1 MIKPSS
7 LIPVWSYPPP
17 VVVLVK
23 FSVWPPP
30 PVVEYA
36 EIDLIGIDEVNLVEV
51 KGCEV
56 NESSK
61 LKKERWI
68 NNQCLGE
75 LRGEGRERERDT
87 HALVRSKRIVE
98 ASDEV
103 EVIFLRMSN
112 DKSNGENGVRG
123 EVNSRLF
130 NSMQRRELTAQCL
143 YSMSEK
149 IRERKERPKDRGSD
163 EWNPESEEREL
174 AFRSRTV

>member
-1 MIKPSS
+1 M
-7 LIPVWSYPPP
+7 
-17 VVVLVK
+17 
-23 FSVWPPP
+23 
-30 PVVEYA
+30 
-36 EIDLIGIDEVNLVEV
+36 
-51 KGCEV
+51 
-56 NESSK
+56 
-61 LKKERWI
+61 
-68 NNQCLGE
+68 GE
-75 LRGEGRERERDT
+75 LGGEGRERERDSY
-87 HALVRSKRIVE
+87 ALVRSKRIVE

-163 EWNPESEEREL
+163 E
-174 AFRSRTV
+174 